1 MTISLSHI
9 ILSIAC
15 FVSTAAVIVLI
26 AYYRK
31 VIGPILIASEESTEL
46 FTRLDAYEKHLNS
59 VYELPTFY
67 GDDTLKMLLN
77 HTKEMCLY
85 LQRYEDIYSF
95 TQPNLLEILE
105 KIDDEYDQEAQA
117 QEEE

>member
-67 GDDTLKMLLN
+67 GDDTLKMLLIIQKRCACTYKGMKTSILLRN
-77 HTKEMCLY
+77 
-85 LQRYEDIYSF
+85 QIY
-95 TQPNLLEILE
+95 
-105 KIDDEYDQEAQA
+105 
-117 QEEE
+117 